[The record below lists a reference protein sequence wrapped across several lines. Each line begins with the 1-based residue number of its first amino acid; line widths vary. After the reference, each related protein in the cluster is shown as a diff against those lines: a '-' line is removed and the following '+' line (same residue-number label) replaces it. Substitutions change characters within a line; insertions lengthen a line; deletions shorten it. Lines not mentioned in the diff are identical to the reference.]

1 LPTSLPLIH
10 YPPGLAVRRV
20 QDGGWFSYR
29 GKSFHVTKALRGLP
43 IALRQSAAADS
54 LREVLF
60 CHQPVALID
69 LNQPPDHKN

>member
-1 LPTSLPLIH
+1 
-10 YPPGLAVRRV
+10 V

-54 LREVLF
+54 QREVLF